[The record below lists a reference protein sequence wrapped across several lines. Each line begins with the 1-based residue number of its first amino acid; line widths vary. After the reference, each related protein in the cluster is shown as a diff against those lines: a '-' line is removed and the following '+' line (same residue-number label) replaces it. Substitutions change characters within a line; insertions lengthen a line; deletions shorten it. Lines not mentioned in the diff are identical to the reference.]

1 MRSALLIGLFSA
13 VVTPVWAS
21 GGEGQSYLGISD
33 KVWLPINLI
42 AFLALLYWLVGRPLG
57 RLLGSRRES
66 IGLEL
71 EEARRKLSEAEELRV
86 QVVRRLEQVET
97 ELADLRSR
105 AEREGRAEAER
116 IAQQADAEAERFLRR
131 VEEEI
136 GRREVETRTVL
147 AREAA
152 ALTVELAHGIL
163 AREVDA
169 GDRDRLFERTL
180 GALRTWP
187 GRG

>member
-1 MRSALLIGLFSA
+1 VRSALLIALCLA
-13 VVTPVWAS
+13 LVTPVWAS
-21 GGEGQSYLGISD
+21 GGEGQSHLGIPD
-33 KVWLPINLI
+33 AVWLPVNLA
-42 AFLALLYWLVGRPLG
+42 AFLGLLYWLVGRPLG

-71 EEARRKLSEAEELRV
+71 EAARRKLAEADELRA
-86 QVVRRLEQVET
+86 QVVRRLEQVEL
-97 ELADLRSR
+97 ELAELRTR
-105 AEREGRAEAER
+105 AESDGRTEAER
-116 IAQQADAEAERFLRR
+116 IAQQTDAEAERFLRR

-136 GRREVETRTVL
+136 ARREVETRNVL

-163 AREVDA
+163 TREVDA
-169 GDRDRLFERTL
+169 GDRDRVFERTL
-180 GALRTWP
+180 GALETWP